1 MRGILKKELAILAML
16 LSFAVV
22 FSQNTQD
29 VYSDVVNYLDYLTV
43 RTSSISSTVYYL
55 DCNANSSYVADFMYD
70 ENLRLYSLDRLPDS
84 HFVVGGKNLSD
95 MRYYVVR
102 DKQAGAVSQCHRYA
116 TTGVSIEPIIT
127 GIQKTAVATEDS
139 APQKITKCTP
149 SDIVLYSDCS
159 E

>member
-1 MRGILKKELAILAML
+1 MRCILKKELAIFAML

-29 VYSDVVNYLDYLTV
+29 VYSNV
-43 RTSSISSTVYYL
+43 SSTVYYL

-95 MRYYVVR
+95 MRHYVAR

-116 TTGVSIEPIIT
+116 TTGVGIEPIIT